1 MKYLKKFN
9 QASEYEAFKAGDEYI
24 TPNVS
29 YVVEGSEVKF
39 EKSNKIVYPV
49 HVNIA
54 QYADSNGSYYL
65 KGEPSL
71 ALLFEAL

>member
-29 YVVEGSEVKF
+29 YIEDGNLVKF
-39 EKSNKIVYPV
+39 SPNNIIKYPV
-49 HVNIA
+49 HINIA
-54 QYADSNGSYYL
+54 EYNTPTG
-65 KGEPSL
+65 G
-71 ALLFEAL
+71 